1 MSDDWEVDEGIA
13 RQHSRELNEQ
23 IGREHSAELDRQRVA
38 SEPWPPKGTR
48 VRVLKS
54 GKDGTLVRFQ
64 TKLSHGYWVRLSDE
78 KCVPVWE
85 RHEIEVISE
94 HDSSHKKTMD

>member
-38 SEPWPPKGTR
+38 SEP
-48 VRVLKS
+48 
-54 GKDGTLVRFQ
+54 
-64 TKLSHGYWVRLSDE
+64 
-78 KCVPVWE
+78 
-85 RHEIEVISE
+85 
-94 HDSSHKKTMD
+94 